1 MLAICLLA
9 VGALG
14 ADTEAP
20 VISLQFADVP
30 QLNPVFPH
38 DGHSNSSSLHDG
50 VVNRHSTLTDQ
61 NMYVDQTT
69 LDATSGTTTGA
80 SRPLPT
86 ATAFDHHDGDIS
98 ADITAEDVKLYAEQI
113 KCTTAQTAFDITPV
127 GCLVLDTYDADE
139 SGSVHTI
146 TQAAWNTTALK
157 RAEYIAHWQ
166 VRDEAGNDAD
176 SVAYSVIVT
185 DVTAPQTTAS
195 DTDTVEFSSSDT
207 VSAEIT
213 FEDNY
218 DDVIG
223 ISAPTIPSGWTTAWV
238 TNGATYT
245 VPACTPVGD
254 DYTVEIDVADSAGIF
269 GTAQASN
276 AGSFTRTVTV
286 SDTTPPTFAITQN
299 ARSWECNIDT
309 IPAQLLADFV
319 TQTDTWTSDFYTI
332 EDTVDFAICTDG
344 DLRPSLAQVGASA
357 GNCGQFDTIEDSSS
371 GHTVGTC
378 TTTYQ
383 ATDAVGLTSATATQT
398 WTVVDTTPPTIAGRH
413 ASESNVATIS
423 HYHSVTSSVVADK
436 VHPNLHQCNVSR
448 ATMNNHFANNLQDD
462 GVSRLSF
469 NNEEIQHSMGDVSG
483 SDLTTMQENLL
494 DLTCSDACTDPDDP
508 STAVTTAFQW
518 VTTCMDGETPL
529 VSNSKPYDITAAGT
543 YILQYTCK
551 DAVDLISTQCRT
563 VINEDASKPII
574 DIKCKTDQQATNPD
588 GFGDDVYLPASGED
602 FVDVGA
608 YCYSYKDGNL
618 NANVQT
624 TGDIVNL
631 AVSATYL
638 ITYNCQSNDGDVDAD
653 PAVRTVTVTDSC
665 APSCTFMGVLSE
677 SECSDR
683 VANIGNWTEY
693 VEASFPFDNSRR
705 PVCTDESTHLNIT
718 AALSGAVDVELTGTY
733 VLTFTATDSS
743 SNEASYFQTVVVED
757 TLRPSIVLH
766 YDGAELSLM
775 EENHFVNGWLVGA
788 VVSAITGVAM
798 IAYSS
803 KTSVATSVPV

>member
-1 MLAICLLA
+1 MQANLLA
-9 VGALG
+9 
-14 ADTEAP
+14 
-20 VISLQFADVP
+20 
-30 QLNPVFPH
+30 
-38 DGHSNSSSLHDG
+38 
-50 VVNRHSTLTDQ
+50 
-61 NMYVDQTT
+61 
-69 LDATSGTTTGA
+69 
-80 SRPLPT
+80 
-86 ATAFDHHDGDIS
+86 
-98 ADITAEDVKLYAEQI
+98 
-113 KCTTAQTAFDITPV
+113 
-127 GCLVLDTYDADE
+127 
-139 SGSVHTI
+139 
-146 TQAAWNTTALK
+146 
-157 RAEYIAHWQ
+157 
-166 VRDEAGNDAD
+166 
-176 SVAYSVIVT
+176 
-185 DVTAPQTTAS
+185 
-195 DTDTVEFSSSDT
+195 
-207 VSAEIT
+207 
-213 FEDNY
+213 
-218 DDVIG
+218 
-223 ISAPTIPSGWTTAWV
+223 
-238 TNGATYT
+238 
-245 VPACTPVGD
+245 
-254 DYTVEIDVADSAGIF
+254 
-269 GTAQASN
+269 
-276 AGSFTRTVTV
+276 
-286 SDTTPPTFAITQN
+286 
-299 ARSWECNIDT
+299 
-309 IPAQLLADFV
+309 
-319 TQTDTWTSDFYTI
+319 
-332 EDTVDFAICTDG
+332 
-344 DLRPSLAQVGASA
+344 
-357 GNCGQFDTIEDSSS
+357 
-371 GHTVGTC
+371 
-378 TTTYQ
+378 
-383 ATDAVGLTSATATQT
+383 
-398 WTVVDTTPPTIAGRH
+398 
-413 ASESNVATIS
+413 
-423 HYHSVTSSVVADK
+423 
-436 VHPNLHQCNVSR
+436 
-448 ATMNNHFANNLQDD
+448 
-462 GVSRLSF
+462 
-469 NNEEIQHSMGDVSG
+469 
-483 SDLTTMQENLL
+483 
-494 DLTCSDACTDPDDP
+494 LTCSDECGP
-508 STAVTTAFQW
+508 VTTAFQW
-518 VTTCMDGETPL
+518 VDECKDGETPL
-529 VSNSKPYDITAAGT
+529 VSNSNPYEITTAGT

-638 ITYNCQSNDGDVDAD
+638 ITYNCQSDDGLRTAD

-718 AALSGAVDVELTGTY
+718 AALRGGAVDVELTGTY

>member
-1 MLAICLLA
+1 M
-9 VGALG
+9 
-14 ADTEAP
+14 
-20 VISLQFADVP
+20 
-30 QLNPVFPH
+30 
-38 DGHSNSSSLHDG
+38 
-50 VVNRHSTLTDQ
+50 
-61 NMYVDQTT
+61 
-69 LDATSGTTTGA
+69 
-80 SRPLPT
+80 
-86 ATAFDHHDGDIS
+86 
-98 ADITAEDVKLYAEQI
+98 
-113 KCTTAQTAFDITPV
+113 
-127 GCLVLDTYDADE
+127 
-139 SGSVHTI
+139 
-146 TQAAWNTTALK
+146 
-157 RAEYIAHWQ
+157 
-166 VRDEAGNDAD
+166 
-176 SVAYSVIVT
+176 T
-185 DVTAPQTTAS
+185 DVTAPWTTAS
-195 DTDTVEFSSSDT
+195 TTDTVEFSSSAT
-207 VSAEIT
+207 VSTAIT

-218 DDVIG
+218 DNVIG

-245 VPACTPVGD
+245 VPACTHNVGTSPGKVGD
-254 DYTVEIDVADSAGIF
+254 DYTVKIDVADSAGIF

-286 SDTTPPTFAITQN
+286 SDTTPPTFNITDGD
-299 ARSWECNIDT
+299 REWECNKDS
-309 IPAQLLADFV
+309 IPAQLLADF
-319 TQTDTWTSDFYTI
+319 TNYADPWTSLFFTI
-332 EDTVDFAICTDG
+332 DDTIDFAICTDG
-344 DLRPSLAQVGASA
+344 ALRPILNETSRVGDF
-357 GNCGQFDTIEDSSS
+357 CDQFDRS
-371 GHTVGTC
+371 GPMTTLHTVGTC

-383 ATDAVGLTSATATQT
+383 AIDAGGLTSATAEQK
-398 WTVVDTTPPTIAGRH
+398 WTVVDTTPPTIAGDH
-413 ASESNVATIS
+413 AGESNSATIS
-423 HYHSVTSSVVADK
+423 HYHSVTSSVVSDK
-436 VHPNLHQCNVSR
+436 VHPNLHQCNVTR
-448 ATMNNHFANNLQDD
+448 PNHFANNLQGH
-462 GVSRLSF
+462 GVSRLNF
-469 NNEEIQHSMGDVSG
+469 DNEVIQHSLGDQGDGETGDG
-483 SDLTTMQENLL
+483 SDLTAMQENLL
-494 DLTCSDACTDPDDP
+494 ALTCSDECGP
-508 STAVTTAFQW
+508 VTTAFQW
-518 VTTCMDGETPL
+518 VDECKDGETPL

-638 ITYNCQSNDGDVDAD
+638 ITYNCQSDDGLRTAD

-718 AALSGAVDVELTGTY
+718 AALRGGAVDVELTGTY